1 RWTSLGIHAF
11 SRRILASNHVDRTYD
26 RQPTLRYICRWPFA
40 RYRTVSCSRY
50 VTYFLVSLPNNT
62 RALVKRAGRGAFCA
76 SSLARRIGRLG
87 VRTQEYAFHIFRPT
101 VADRLCA
108 LRGGAFHSAVRMGRH
123 HARVRT
129 ARQADVGD
137 VAFRHVAA
145 RLLAV
150 GTNQ

>member
-1 RWTSLGIHAF
+1 M
-11 SRRILASNHVDRTYD
+11 VERT
-26 RQPTLRYICRWPFA
+26 
-40 RYRTVSCSRY
+40 
-50 VTYFLVSLPNNT
+50 
-62 RALVKRAGRGAFCA
+62 GRGAFCT
-76 SSLARRIGRLG
+76 SSLARGIGRLG

-129 ARQADVGD
+129 ARQTDAGD

-150 GTNQ
+150 VPNSYVLLYLIR

>member
-1 RWTSLGIHAF
+1 M
-11 SRRILASNHVDRTYD
+11 
-26 RQPTLRYICRWPFA
+26 
-40 RYRTVSCSRY
+40 
-50 VTYFLVSLPNNT
+50 
-62 RALVKRAGRGAFCA
+62 
-76 SSLARRIGRLG
+76 
-87 VRTQEYAFHIFRPT
+87 RTQEYAFHIFRPT

-129 ARQADVGD
+129 ARQADAGN

-150 GTNQ
+150 GTIFCRHSERSREWSGWGGRDMDGRAGG